1 MKIKRIDSLYGSLK
15 SIPKTSLESINV
27 HDIQEN
33 VSSLI
38 EHSSLINGDEISI
51 GESLLQ
57 NAEHV
62 SHGIPVI
69 SLITRIG
76 APLKDLLNGN
86 IDAAI
91 KRTAINIVDV
101 ALYQARFV
109 YGGLG
114 AIRGLIVKMR
124 GADTPDAGFLKGYL
138 YAIRN
143 WGDGRRSVEKAV
155 ISPWQFIA
163 DLRNDPLKEKY
174 ERYGTERDKYLN
186 KQKGAILQNSEKTK
200 IEIENW
206 GNANIERLESSRKE
220 LDQMISIESS
230 MAQAYQQNFTNYEFD
245 NNELIGKLEALKILQ
260 HNLYTDCKRFA
271 DDIKAMVTSIP
282 NQSEKN
288 KILSEIADV
297 SSQYYQEEIDNIE
310 KSILFVN
317 KILKFNEILF
327 RKTSQRGFNRIAGYE
342 NIKNF
347 LNQKFVC
354 PIKYIGTDKKQ
365 SIPNMILFY
374 GPKGCGKTLF
384 ANALADETNCNVIK
398 LELTLDFN
406 NDFKNLQ
413 NAIKE
418 AKNTYEIKGKHS
430 IIHIDEIDGFLSD
443 QTYKSN
449 ETKDLIQSLS
459 NNYCTIV
466 ATTNYPEKVNN
477 SIISGPNIENI
488 YIGPPDKTNI
498 QEVLKY
504 YIEDFTNSNINY
516 QHLTNILQE
525 KTNNFFSNAKIAES
539 ILYALKETLLEI
551 DNIYNQKYFENIL
564 KRIDPDI
571 TKASIQN
578 YK

>member
-1 MKIKRIDSLYGSLK
+1 MKIKRIDSLYGNLK

-76 APLKDLLNGN
+76 APLKDLFNGN
-86 IDAAI
+86 IDAAM
-91 KRTAINIVDV
+91 KRATINIVDA
-101 ALYQARFV
+101 ALYQARLA

-143 WGDGRRSVEKAV
+143 WGNGRRSVEKAV
-155 ISPWQFIA
+155 ISPGQFIA
-163 DLRNDPLKEKY
+163 DLKKDPLKEKY
-174 ERYGTERDKYLN
+174 ERYKVNRAMILN
-186 KQKGAILQNSEKTK
+186 KPRNIILQNSAKSKEG
-200 IEIENW
+200 IDNW
-206 GNANIERLESSRKE
+206 GKGWVQGLEAIQAQ
-220 LDQMISIESS
+220 LDQMMLREDSIKK
-230 MAQAYQQNFTNYEFD
+230 MYQQNFANYKLS
-245 NNELIGKLEALKILQ
+245 NNEIIGKLEALQIWQ
-260 HNLYTDCKRFA
+260 HNLSSDYNKFI
-271 DDIKAMVTSIP
+271 DDIKAMMNSISDK
-282 NQSEKN
+282 SEDK
-288 KILSEIADV
+288 KALSEIADF
-297 SSQYYQEEIDNIE
+297 SYNYYKEETDNIN
-310 KSILFVN
+310 KTISIAN
-317 KILKFNEILF
+317 KILKFNEILYK
-327 RKTSQRGFNRIAGYE
+327 KTSQKGFVRIAGYGDIKQILINNFITPITNFNTNRS
-342 NIKNF
+342 NI
-347 LNQKFVC
+347 
-354 PIKYIGTDKKQ
+354 
-365 SIPNMILFY
+365 ILFY

-384 ANALADETNCNVIK
+384 ANALADETNSNVIK

-418 AKNTYEIKGKHS
+418 AKNAYETKGKHS

-443 QTYKSN
+443 QTYKTN
-449 ETKDLIQSLS
+449 EIKDLVQSLS

-466 ATTNYPEKVNN
+466 ATTNYPEKVND
-477 SIISGPNIENI
+477 SIISVPNIIKI
-488 YIGPPDKTNI
+488 YIGPPDKKNI

-504 YIEDFTNSNINY
+504 YMEDFASSKIDYQSLTSILYEKINNNSY
-516 QHLTNILQE
+516 
-525 KTNNFFSNAKIAES
+525 SNAKIAES
-539 ILYALKETLLEI
+539 LIYALKKMLSTETDIKL
-551 DNIYNQKYFENIL
+551 NQQYFEDIIT
-564 KRIDPDI
+564 KIEPDI
-571 TKASIQN
+571 IKHNTKQL
-578 YK
+578 